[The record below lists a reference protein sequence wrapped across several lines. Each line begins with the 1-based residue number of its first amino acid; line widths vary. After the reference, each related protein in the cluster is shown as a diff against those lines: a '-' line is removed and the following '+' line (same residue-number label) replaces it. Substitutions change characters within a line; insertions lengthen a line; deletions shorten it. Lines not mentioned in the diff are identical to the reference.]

1 MKIFMSER
9 FNLTLTDA
17 EYNKLTIICDAMNIS
32 KNEYINRILEEK
44 IGQKFETHDEKVM
57 KLIVKTGVENYLAI
71 MNTLF
76 DKLTDIKKH
85 LIRMEKIQCDRLALD
100 PKYIRTIYRYVEHNN
115 DQYFY
120 GKDPERP
127 FWKVLKQYGYNPFE
141 EEEIEDEE
149 DEYEDA
155 DY

>member
-1 MKIFMSER
+1 MNEKVVLH
-9 FNLTLTDA
+9 LTED
-17 EYNKLTIICDAMNIS
+17 EHSKLDIICKAMNIS
-32 KNEYINRILEEK
+32 KNEYVNKILEEK
-44 IGQKFETHDEKVM
+44 IGQKFETHDKKAI
-57 KLIVKTGVENYLAI
+57 KLIVKTGENNYLAI

-149 DEYEDA
+149 DE
-155 DY
+155 